1 MAIAWLVGQSTR
13 SFRFSKNFVVH
24 NVLTAC
30 NAFALMENVHP
41 EYDSVHKG
49 GSLMKRAVLA
59 ALVSALLAFGIGLP
73 VWAHHSFAAAFDMNA
88 PVTVQ
93 GTIVQ
98 VRLENPHSWFFLDVK
113 NESGKVVRWAFEAG
127 TPSGMVRNGFKPGII
142 KKGVEVTIKGFH
154 AKDPAQNM
162 GMLRELILADGT
174 VYGMFGSQQGP
185 GAK

>member
-1 MAIAWLVGQSTR
+1 
-13 SFRFSKNFVVH
+13 
-24 NVLTAC
+24 
-30 NAFALMENVHP
+30 
-41 EYDSVHKG
+41 
-49 GSLMKRAVLA
+49 MKRTVRT
-59 ALVSALLAFGIGLP
+59 ALVWSLVSLGAASTAL
-73 VWAHHSFAAAFDMNA
+73 AHHSFAAAFDMNK

-113 NESGKVVRWAFEAG
+113 NPDGKVVRWAFEAG

-154 AKDPAQNM
+154 AKDPSQNS
-162 GMLRELILADGT
+162 GMLRELVMADGT

-185 GAK
+185 AAQ

>member
-1 MAIAWLVGQSTR
+1 
-13 SFRFSKNFVVH
+13 VV
-24 NVLTAC
+24 LGSAATA
-30 NAFALMENVHP
+30 
-41 EYDSVHKG
+41 
-49 GSLMKRAVLA
+49 
-59 ALVSALLAFGIGLP
+59 
-73 VWAHHSFAAAFDMNA
+73 WAHHSFAAAFDMNK

-113 NESGKVVRWAFEAG
+113 SPDGKVVRWAFEAG

-154 AKDPAQNM
+154 AKDPSQNM
-162 GMLRELILADGT
+162 GMLRELVLADGT

-185 GAK
+185 AAQ